1 MATTR
6 ELAIPIPH
14 EAIAAFCRK
23 WGVHRL
29 SFFGSVVRDDFDP
42 ARSERTLLETET
54 RVRRD
59 LLDVSLGL
67 ERYERVLVTS
77 RIKECDS
84 AVDALRR
91 RQPWGLF
98 VAERALEYSITALPD
113 LAAVRVMAF
122 PERRVVDAH
131 DALRQTLSG
140 WKADPIPSSD
150 GSTALALKYSG
161 EWSPD
166 GRITAEVQIVGL
178 LIGLFWEVEHSAIY
192 KPNPNLHGVVRS
204 KSVIQRR
211 DEVLSALQA
220 FEGAFEKAIRS
231 AAPRELPPRQD

>member
-1 MATTR
+1 VDSSRTVEDRLRAEYF
-6 ELAIPIPH
+6 ELLPDI
-14 EAIAAFCRK
+14 R
-23 WGVHRL
+23 
-29 SFFGSVVRDDFDP
+29 
-42 ARSERTLLETET
+42 RTLLETET

-59 LLDVSLGL
+59 LLEVSLGL

-91 RQPWGLF
+91 RLPWGLF
-98 VAERALEYSITALPD
+98 VAERADEYSITALPD

-122 PERRVVDAH
+122 PERLVDDAQN
-131 DALRQTLSG
+131 ALRQTLSA
-140 WKADPIPSSD
+140 WKADPVTSAD
-150 GSTALALKYSG
+150 GYSTPLALKYFG
-161 EWSPD
+161 KWAPD
-166 GRITAEVQIVGL
+166 ARITAEVQIVGL

-220 FEGAFEKAIRS
+220 FEGAFEEAIRS
-231 AAPRELPPRQD
+231 GSSREPRPPDLAP

>member
-1 MATTR
+1 MVSSRTV
-6 ELAIPIPH
+6 ED
-14 EAIAAFCRK
+14 
-23 WGVHRL
+23 RL
-29 SFFGSVVRDDFDP
+29 RAEYFDLLP
-42 ARSERTLLETET
+42 DIRRTLLETET

-59 LLDVSLGL
+59 LLDVSLAL

-91 RQPWGLF
+91 RQPLGLF

-122 PERRVVDAH
+122 PERRVADAH

-140 WKADPIPSSD
+140 WKADPVPSTD
-150 GSTALALKYSG
+150 GSSAPLALKYFG
-161 EWSPD
+161 KWSPD
-166 GRITAEVQIVGL
+166 AHISAEVQIVGL

-192 KPNPNLHGVVRS
+192 KPNPNLHGAVRS
-204 KSVIQRR
+204 YVIQRR
-211 DEVLSALQA
+211 DEVLGALQA
-220 FEGAFEKAIRS
+220 FEAAFEEAIRS
-231 AAPRELPPRQD
+231 SARREPSPLDPAP

>member
-1 MATTR
+1 MDSSRTVEDRLRAEYF
-6 ELAIPIPH
+6 ELLPDI
-14 EAIAAFCRK
+14 R
-23 WGVHRL
+23 
-29 SFFGSVVRDDFDP
+29 
-42 ARSERTLLETET
+42 RTLLETET

-59 LLDVSLGL
+59 LLEVSLAL

-91 RQPWGLF
+91 RQPLGLF

-122 PERRVVDAH
+122 PERRVADAH
-131 DALRQTLSG
+131 EALRETLSG
-140 WKADPIPSSD
+140 WKADPVPSGDTESIP
-150 GSTALALKYSG
+150 LALKYFG
-161 EWSPD
+161 KWSPD
-166 GRITAEVQIVGL
+166 AYITAEVQIVGL

-204 KSVIQRR
+204 NSVIQRR
-211 DEVLSALQA
+211 DEVLGALQA
-220 FEGAFEKAIRS
+220 FEAAFDEAIKNASPRS
-231 AAPRELPPRQD
+231 QQS